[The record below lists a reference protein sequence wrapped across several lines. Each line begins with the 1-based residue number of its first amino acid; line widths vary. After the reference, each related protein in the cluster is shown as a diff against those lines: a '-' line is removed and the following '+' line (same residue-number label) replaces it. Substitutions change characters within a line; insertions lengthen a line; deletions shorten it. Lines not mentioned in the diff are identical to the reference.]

1 MWRGLRECVWVAG
14 TLALLVSSG
23 RDMDNIADA
32 TFIAVRPSSG
42 MVSLESSSRNRSGLV
57 HQVEQQQPIGEVTKE
72 VEEASAA
79 ASSSLPSS
87 ESAKEVH
94 SSPGDPQKSEERG
107 PDTTQAASK
116 LDASV
121 KDAIKALIKA
131 RPSKKSSGVT
141 QQSPVTR
148 KLPDNGVQVKLKS
161 GADFPGRVLNIQQ
174 TAPSADVPVP
184 GSDHQHIGPQN
195 HSIGLVSRE
204 QTGAVD
210 EKIGEVVPENTTN
223 MEDVN
228 ETDAYEEDVLSTSTG
243 APNAVVE
250 QIERDSMSVLSVV
263 FFTYFLL
270 CLAALAACTAYLTY
284 SQDAEDYSV
293 KEKWKHTL
301 AYLYAPGGAIDRSR
315 VGRKGQQ
322 PQTTEASLT
331 PLHTLASNHASGQ
344 HNPHYGSIGETYQ

>member
-1 MWRGLRECVWVAG
+1 MHECVWVAG

-23 RDMDNIADA
+23 RDMDNIRDA
-32 TFIAVRPSSG
+32 TSIAVRPSSG
-42 MVSLESSSRNRSGLV
+42 MVSLESTSRNRSGLV
-57 HQVEQQQPIGEVTKE
+57 HHVEQQHPIGEVTRE
-72 VEEASAA
+72 AEEASAV
-79 ASSSLPSS
+79 ASSSSPKS
-87 ESAKEVH
+87 EGGKEVH
-94 SSPGDPQKSEERG
+94 SSPGVRLKSDERG
-107 PDTTQAASK
+107 TDTTQEASK

-121 KDAIKALIKA
+121 KDAIKALIKS
-131 RPSKKSSGVT
+131 RPSKPSGVT
-141 QQSPVTR
+141 LQSPVTR

-174 TAPSADVPVP
+174 TAPSAEALVQ
-184 GSDHQHIGPQN
+184 GSDNQHGPKN

-210 EKIGEVVPENTTN
+210 EKIGEVVPENN
-223 MEDVN
+223 SNAEDAN
-228 ETDAYEEDVLSTSTG
+228 ETDAFEEDVLSTS
-243 APNAVVE
+243 AAPPNAVVE

-301 AYLYAPGGAIDRSR
+301 AYLYAPGGAIERSR

-322 PQTTEASLT
+322 QQMPQASLT
-331 PLHTLASNHASGQ
+331 PLHTLADNHASGQ